1 MKYTFRQSALSHMK
15 KIIFLTAL
23 VALAACQKENVVP
36 EIEPVPEPELE
47 TPAETT
53 ATPIVFDL
61 SADYADGGPATKAVK
76 TGWEAGD
83 VIYVFFEGVP
93 SPRHLQMRYD
103 GSAWTNVEMNAANVE
118 VGALGLQEGDT
129 GTMRAV
135 HLPFATSSTRIWETT
150 STHYAFYCTGE
161 EDESYYLTAT
171 LTFVVKKGKVS
182 GAFNMT
188 IPEGYVQFWIEDASA
203 GTSSSRLVL
212 STGAICSAWFWGV
225 TEHLDI
231 NQDKSPYGY
240 AMAGNPYKGGWLF
253 SGFLDPNYLDE
264 YGNNYYFVLRELNHR
279 GFTLSRKNLFV
290 SGKTISNHNAI
301 VLPAKSSTRWLEV
314 GPDKTVELVKDG
326 VSYGEWHT
334 CNYDASAPED
344 SGTKHD
350 YSTATSLGYIVPSV
364 HQWQNL
370 IKDPV
375 TNEPTLNY
383 ASIRFK
389 ESLWGL
395 VIWGDSG
402 FIFLPEGAYW
412 TSLPGTSIRVGHSG
426 FGQELYGLSDILM
439 VRALKS
445 PTTPTFNPFHDEI
458 SF

>member
-1 MKYTFRQSALSHMK
+1 MK

-36 EIEPVPEPELE
+36 EIEPVPEPERE
-47 TPAETT
+47 TQAETT

-61 SADYADGGPATKAVK
+61 SADYSDGGPATKAVK
-76 TGWEAGD
+76 TGWEDGD

-135 HLPFATSSTRIWETT
+135 HLPFATSSTTIFNGS
-150 STHYAFYCTGE
+150 STHYAFHCTGE

-188 IPEGYVQFWIEDASA
+188 IPEGFVQFWIEDASA
-203 GTSSSRLVL
+203 GTSSSRLWL
-212 STGAICSAWFWGV
+212 STGAISSTQFWGV
-225 TEHLDI
+225 TENLDI
-231 NQDKSPYGY
+231 NQDKGPYGY
-240 AMAGNPYKGGWLF
+240 PMAGNPYKGGWLF
-253 SGFLDPNYLDE
+253 SGILDPDYLDE
-264 YGNNYYFVLRELNHR
+264 YGNNYYFVLRDMFQGN
-279 GFTLSRKNLFV
+279 TLSRKNLFV

-334 CNYDASAPED
+334 CNYEASAPED
-344 SGTKHD
+344 YGTEHD

-364 HQWQNL
+364 DQWLNL

-375 TNEPTLNY
+375 TNEPTLNH

-389 ESLWGL
+389 ESVWGL

-402 FIFLPEGAYW
+402 FIFLPEGPYW

-426 FGQELYGLSDILM
+426 IGHELCGLSDILM